1 MVRLDMFAC
10 LFYRESPGCIIFFN
24 AAGFK
29 PRWQPW
35 RTFLVRNCVLLF
47 FQKNRCSK
55 VNISFIFLPRM
66 CRYFSW
72 WSRAGKWVETSTQSS
87 HGASKHIWPKY
98 GRLKS
103 SATGLLT
110 KSPAYIMLLAGREV
124 RIVKTVTEVLKI
136 HFQARRH
143 SFSLYGPTLSRLITC
158 LSFSC
163 GKLSLRN
170 FVIELAWPPS
180 TNLTRKRVS
189 NTDTRQRKMC

>member
-124 RIVKTVTEVLKI
+124 RIRKKRWPRSSWKCIFEHQVYKPFAKTLTSERASKSDTIRRNMYQRGIVTPPHQLNCWFSVS
-136 HFQARRH
+136 RH
-143 SFSLYGPTLSRLITC
+143 S
-158 LSFSC
+158 
-163 GKLSLRN
+163 K
-170 FVIELAWPPS
+170 
-180 TNLTRKRVS
+180 
-189 NTDTRQRKMC
+189 